1 MPPGTDLKLASRR
14 AKNKLFYSYS
24 IQIPHTLTRAYTLTY
39 YSFFCSFFVWGR
51 YPHTLH
57 PHCSLSKPYLLW
69 RAHCI
74 FRTMLDTCFLPSN
87 FQKKT
92 WQTIII
98 PTCREK
104 EAKLQKNW
112 VAQSCNF
119 GSKTVLYSQ
128 TTYWDRNQQ
137 NGDVFHRA
145 SINEE
150 EKYWLY
156 EWISRFSYGKIRI
169 GLAFTGQWQHP
180 PWTASPAPLLQAHW
194 KQGFISYPLG
204 LPSPLLHFP
213 LNIKLA
219 QSSRKRV
226 LRRMTALMNEWEL
239 FVCGYP
245 VRTVEGIVVCG
256 YPHLWECALVHVA
269 LPVTQVCV
277 KAQGQCFSSC
287 LPDIFRLQSSVEG
300 IQGRNS
306 IRKLKQKQWRKKH
319 DLLALFQ
326 AHALLAF

>member
-1 MPPGTDLKLASRR
+1 MPTVFLELCW
-14 AKNKLFYSYS
+14 
-24 IQIPHTLTRAYTLTY
+24 IHV
-39 YSFFCSFFVWGR
+39 FFHR
-51 YPHTLH
+51 
-57 PHCSLSKPYLLW
+57 
-69 RAHCI
+69 I
-74 FRTMLDTCFLPSN
+74 FRKRHGKPLSFPLAERRKPNFRKTELP
-87 FQKKT
+87 
-92 WQTIII
+92 
-98 PTCREK
+98 
-104 EAKLQKNW
+104 
-112 VAQSCNF
+112 QSCNF

-137 NGDVFHRA
+137 NGVVFHRA

-306 IRKLKQKQWRKKH
+306 IRKLKRKQWRKKH

>member
-69 RAHCI
+69 HAHCI

-145 SINEE
+145 SIDEE

-219 QSSRKRV
+219 QSSHKRV

-245 VRTVEGIVVCG
+245 VRTIEGCVWVSTFVRVYTCACSLACHTGVC
-256 YPHLWECALVHVA
+256 
-269 LPVTQVCV
+269 
-277 KAQGQCFSSC
+277 QGPRSM
-287 LPDIFRLQSSVEG
+287 
-300 IQGRNS
+300 
-306 IRKLKQKQWRKKH
+306 
-319 DLLALFQ
+319 LF
-326 AHALLAF
+326 